1 MSPAPLDS
9 TLTTRSA
16 AAALDPALIDAA
28 RALSSATLHEA
39 SGKRGALPSA
49 IKPVAA
55 HFKLC
60 GPAITVHSP
69 GGDNLWIHRA
79 LDLARPGEVL
89 IVDVSGSYEH
99 GYWGEIMSTAAH
111 QRRLGGLVINGCV
124 RDGAL
129 IAQIDFPVFARG
141 LCIRG
146 TGKDFGARGFI
157 NHPLLAGDV
166 VVQAGDLLFADGDGV
181 VAVAAANLA
190 TVIDAARRRE
200 AEEAQILKRIG
211 SGESTLDIY
220 GWRTPPG

>member
-9 TLTTRSA
+9 TLTTRPA
-16 AAALDPALIDAA
+16 AAALDAALLDAA

-49 IKPVAA
+49 IKPVAP

-79 LDLARPGEVL
+79 LDLAQPGDVL

-111 QRRLGGLVINGCV
+111 RRRLGGLVINGCV

-157 NHPLLAGDV
+157 NHPLLVGDV
-166 VVQAGDLLFADGDGV
+166 VLQAGDLLFGDGDGV

-190 TVIDAARRRE
+190 TVIDAARRRD
-200 AEEAQILKRIG
+200 AEEAQILKRITA
-211 SGESTLDIY
+211 GESTLDIY
-220 GWRTPPG
+220 GWRKPPG